1 MHAQTSS
8 STYSFKATASWA
20 AAGSIA
26 QVASQVLAI
35 TVLARILTP
44 AEFGVVSAAALIT
57 QLALIFS
64 EFGVGPYVVQR
75 LQLGA
80 TALGTCYVASC
91 CLGAAVALLLWLSAP
106 LLAHA
111 LRVPELLQVLRAY
124 AAVFIVAGASA
135 VHDALLQRELD
146 FRFLARAD
154 AISFS
159 LGYTG
164 LSIVCAL
171 LGFSYW
177 SIVIGHLSQAVIRG
191 IMVIARH
198 PHVARSP
205 VSLAELR
212 PLLRFGGGQTLS
224 RLANYIAAQADGFVV
239 TARLGVTAIGYYGRA
254 NQLVTMPAVQLGQ
267 IFDKVLFPAIARM
280 QQDRSRSAAAYGRAI
295 TAISLL
301 SLPLTALVWI
311 LGAQIVHVALG
322 SQWQAVVQPMRI
334 LALAIPFRLIHKVS
348 DPTARAFGATYTR
361 AWRQAVFALSVAVLA
376 VGLSRYGLSAVAWG
390 VVAASILDAGLM
402 VWLCCALTG
411 FSARQL
417 ARALVPGARS
427 GAVAALLAGAAV
439 LVMRPWHDQDL
450 LVLAV
455 AGVLS
460 LGTLPL
466 IAHSYRVHLQ

>member
-1 MHAQTSS
+1 MHAPTSS
-8 STYSFKATASWA
+8 STYSLKATAGWA

-26 QVASQVLAI
+26 QLGSQVLAI
-35 TVLARILTP
+35 AVLARVLTP

-75 LQLGA
+75 LQLAA
-80 TALGTCYVASC
+80 TAIGTCHVVSC
-91 CLGAAVALLLWLSAP
+91 CLGAAVAAVLWMSAP

-111 LRVPELLQVLRAY
+111 LQVPELRLVLRAY
-124 AAVFIVAGASA
+124 AAVFVVAGAAA

-154 AISFS
+154 AVSFS
-159 LGYTG
+159 IGYTG

-177 SIVIGHLSQAVIRG
+177 SIVIGHLSQAIIRS

-212 PLLRFGGGQTLS
+212 PLVRFGGGQTLS
-224 RLANYIAAQADGFVV
+224 RLANYLAAQADGFIV

-267 IFDKVLFPAIARM
+267 IFDKVLFPAVARI
-280 QQDRSRSAAAYGRAI
+280 QQDRSRSATAYGRAV
-295 TAISLL
+295 TAVCLL
-301 SLPLTALVWI
+301 SLPLSAFAWI
-311 LGAQIVHVALG
+311 LGESIVHVALG
-322 SQWQAVVQPMRI
+322 SQWEAAVHPMRI

-348 DPTARAFGATYTR
+348 DPTARALGATYAR
-361 AWRQAVFALSVAVLA
+361 AWRQAVFALSVVLLA
-376 VGLSRYGLSAVAWG
+376 LSLSRYGLAAVAWG
-390 VVAASILDAGLM
+390 VVVASILDAALM

-417 ARALVPGARS
+417 VRAVAPGARS
-427 GAVAALLAGAAV
+427 GTAAALLAGAAV
-439 LVMRPWHDQDL
+439 LAMRPWHDQDF

-466 IAHSYRVHLQ
+466 IAHSYKVHVR